1 MQEEF
6 VPEKGFLPKTPN
18 GSIPKESENP
28 LHKEGRV
35 KRNPLSH
42 SQICAN
48 YECGRKTELL
58 SAPNFVC
65 AYFGLSIENHR
76 RIKFCKKC
84 CEEAENHQSM
94 LVKMIKDHQ
103 PIILAPKKPRNQMV
117 TLDDDSSDGKTSSD
131 IEEAVEIE
139 GQLQQIVSD
148 LLDTCQFEK
157 QVEESVNYL
166 GKIKL
171 VH

>member
-1 MQEEF
+1 MQEEL
-6 VPEKGFLPKTPN
+6 VPEKGLLPTILN
-18 GSIPKESENP
+18 GSTSKENENFI
-28 LHKEGRV
+28 HEGGRV
-35 KRNPLSH
+35 KRSPLSH
-42 SQICAN
+42 SQTCAN

-58 SAPNFVC
+58 SAPQFVC

-84 CEEAENHQSM
+84 FEEAENHQSM

-103 PIILAPKKPRNQMV
+103 PIIIAPKKPRNQMV

-131 IEEAVEIE
+131 IDDVVEIE
-139 GQLQQIVSD
+139 GELQQIVAD

-166 GKIKL
+166 G
-171 VH
+171 